1 MPLAFVQGKL
11 LHFAHVP
18 RCAGTA
24 VENYLHARFGRL
36 AFLDRQFNALSLTDR
51 WSQTSP
57 QHVETAAFD
66 RIIPRPWIAHRFAL
80 VRHPQA
86 RILSVFRFQRD
97 IERRVPPRL
106 SFVDW
111 IARTADALAQRPYQY
126 DNHARPAAELVPEDA
141 VVFRLEDGLAP
152 VIDWLDQIEGARRGP
167 REIAPANVL
176 EKVRNHLGRKP
187 LPEPQVC
194 ERAQDVIAQ
203 IYATDFERFCYQ
215 TDLPMPVT
223 PAPAPE
229 DRP

>member
-24 VENYLHARFGRL
+24 VENYLHVRFGRL
-36 AFLDRQFNALSLTDR
+36 AFLDRQFNALSPAER

-57 QHVETAAFD
+57 QHVECAAFD
-66 RIIPRPWIAHRFAL
+66 RIIPRPWIAHRFAI

-97 IERRVPPRL
+97 IERQVPPRL

-111 IARTADALAQRPYQY
+111 ITRIAASLAERPFQF
-126 DNHARPAAELVPEDA
+126 DNHARPATHLVPTDA
-141 VVFRLEDGLAP
+141 VVFRLEDGLSP

-167 REIAPANVL
+167 RDIAPANVL
-176 EKVRNHLGRKP
+176 EKVRDHLGRKA
-187 LPEPQVC
+187 LPVPQLC
-194 ERAQDVIAQ
+194 DRAQELIAQ
-203 IYATDFERFCYQ
+203 IYGADFERFGYQ
-215 TDLPMPVT
+215 PDVAT
-223 PAPAPE
+223 PIEIVPGG
-229 DRP
+229 RP